1 MREPIREQAPKQVGT
16 GARSM
21 AETITIFDTT
31 LRDGEQAAGAGLN
44 WDEKLEIAKQLDRL
58 GVDVI
63 EAGFPASSPGNLA
76 TVQQIA
82 NEVRRPV
89 IAGLARCV
97 PGDIDAAW
105 DAVKDAEKPRIHVF
119 ISSSD
124 IHLTHQL
131 RKSPEEV
138 LDQAIRSVEQ
148 AKRYCD
154 DVEFSP
160 MDATRTD
167 WDFIYRLVTAV
178 IDAGATTINIP
189 DTVGYTIPNE
199 FGALISSV
207 FDRVPNIGKAVVSV
221 HCHNDLGL
229 ASSNSLAAIQAGARQ
244 IEVCVNGIGERAGN
258 AALEEVVMAIE
269 TRKDLFGFTTN
280 IDTTQ
285 IYRASRMVSDYTGFS
300 VQPNKAIVGMNAFR
314 HESGI
319 HQDAMLKAPI
329 TFEIMQ
335 PESVGVPGSSLVL
348 GRQSGRHALQAR
360 LKELGIEV
368 EGEEMIRVY
377 ESFKDLADKKD
388 SVTDRDLEALMGED
402 RRTTGAEI
410 YTLDHVQAFS
420 GAPGVPTA
428 TIRMTDPQ
436 GETHVASA
444 IGTGPVDAMYQAI
457 TQIVGVQNKL
467 IEYRVEAVTEGLDS
481 MADVTLRIEREG
493 TTYVGRGADT
503 DIVVASSKAYVDALN
518 RLITTGL
525 RATSMMTGPR

>member
-1 MREPIREQAPKQVGT
+1 
-16 GARSM
+16 M

-63 EAGFPASSPGNLA
+63 EAGFPASSTGNLE
-76 TVQQIA
+76 TVQQITKDI
-82 NEVRRPV
+82 RRPV

-105 DAVKDAEKPRIHVF
+105 EALKGAAHPRIHVF

-138 LDQAIRSVEQ
+138 LDQAIQSIER

-167 WDFIYRLVTAV
+167 WDFIYRLVTAA
-178 IDAGATTINIP
+178 IDTGATTINIP
-189 DTVGYTIPNE
+189 DTVGYAIPSE
-199 FGALISSV
+199 FGDLIGSV
-207 FDRVPNIGKAVVSV
+207 FDNVPNIQKAVVSV

-229 ASSNSLAAIQAGARQ
+229 ASANSLAAIQAGARQ

-258 AALEEVVMAIE
+258 ASLEEVVMAIR
-269 TRKDLFGFTTN
+269 TREDLLGFNTN
-280 IDTTQ
+280 VDTTQ
-285 IYRASRMVSDYTGFS
+285 IYRASRMVSDYTGFA
-300 VQPNKAIVGMNAFR
+300 VQPNKAIVGANAFR

-319 HQDAMLKAPI
+319 HQDAMIKAPI

-348 GRQSGRHALQAR
+348 GRQSGRAALQAR
-360 LKELGIEV
+360 LKDLGIEV
-368 EGEEMIRVY
+368 QGEELLRVY
-377 ESFKDLADKKD
+377 EAFVDLADKKD
-388 SVTDRDLEALMGED
+388 SVTDRDLEALMSED
-402 RRTTGAEI
+402 RRTTGSEI
-410 YTLDHVQAFS
+410 YTLEHVQAFS
-420 GAPGVPTA
+420 GAPAVPTA
-428 TIRMTDPQ
+428 TVRMTDPK
-436 GETHVASA
+436 GESHVASA

-457 TQIVGVQNKL
+457 TQVVGIQNTL
-467 IEYRVEAVTEGLDS
+467 VEYRVEAVTEGLDS

-518 RLITTGL
+518 RLITMGQ
-525 RATSMMTGPR
+525 RATSVMTSLR

>member
-1 MREPIREQAPKQVGT
+1 
-16 GARSM
+16 M
-21 AETITIFDTT
+21 AEAITIFDTT

-44 WDEKLEIAKQLDRL
+44 WDEKLEIAKQLERL

-82 NEVRRPV
+82 RDVRRPV

-97 PGDIDAAW
+97 PGDVDAAW
-105 DAVKDAEKPRIHVF
+105 EALKDAARPRIHVF

-138 LDQAIRSVEQ
+138 MDQAIQCIERARS
-148 AKRYCD
+148 YCD

-167 WDFIYRLVTAV
+167 WDFIYRLVGAA

-189 DTVGYTIPNE
+189 DTVGYAIPAE

-207 FDRVPNIGKAVVSV
+207 FERVPNVAKAVVSV

-229 ASSNSLAAIQAGARQ
+229 ASANSLAAVQAGARQ

-258 AALEEVVMAIE
+258 ASLEEVVMAIQ

-280 IDTTQ
+280 VDTTQ
-285 IYRASRMVSDYTGFS
+285 IYRASRMVSDYTGFT
-300 VQPNKAIVGMNAFR
+300 VQPNKAIVGANAFR

-348 GRQSGRHALQAR
+348 GRQSGRAALQAR
-360 LKELGIEV
+360 LRDLGFEI
-368 EGEEMIRVY
+368 EGEELVRVY
-377 ESFKDLADKKD
+377 EAFNELADKKD

-402 RRTTGAEI
+402 RRTTGSEI

-420 GAPGVPTA
+420 GAPAVPTA
-428 TIRMTDPQ
+428 TVRMTNPR
-436 GETHVASA
+436 GEARVASA
-444 IGTGPVDAMYQAI
+444 IGTGPVDAVYQAI
-457 TQIVGVQNKL
+457 SEVVKEQNKL
-467 IEYRVEAVTEGLDS
+467 VEYRVEAITEGLDA
-481 MADVTLRIEREG
+481 MADVTLRIEQDG

-518 RLITTGL
+518 RLIMTNH
-525 RATSMMTGPR
+525 RATSIMTGPRQSA

>member
-1 MREPIREQAPKQVGT
+1 MT
-16 GARSM
+16 
-21 AETITIFDTT
+21 ETITIFDTT

-63 EAGFPASSPGNLA
+63 EAGFPASSTGNLA

-82 NEVRRPV
+82 KEVRRPM

-105 DAVKDAEKPRIHVF
+105 DAVKGAAKPRIHLF

-138 LDQAIRSVEQ
+138 MDQTIQSVER
-148 AKRYCD
+148 AKGYCD
-154 DVEFSP
+154 DIEFSP

-167 WDFIYRLVTAV
+167 WDFIYRLVAAA

-189 DTVGYTIPNE
+189 DTVGYAIPSE
-199 FGALISSV
+199 FGDLIGSV
-207 FDRVPNIGKAVVSV
+207 FDRVANIDNAVVSV

-229 ASSNSLAAIQAGARQ
+229 ASSNSLAAVQAGARQ

-258 AALEEVVMAIE
+258 ASLEEVVMAIH
-269 TRKDLFGFTTN
+269 TREDLFGFTTR

-285 IYRASRMVSDYTGFS
+285 IYRTSRMVSDYTGFT
-300 VQPNKAIVGMNAFR
+300 VQPNKAIVGANAFR

-348 GRQSGRHALQAR
+348 GRQSGRAALQAR
-360 LKELGIEV
+360 LKDLSFEV
-368 EGEEMIRVY
+368 QGEELARVY
-377 ESFKDLADKKD
+377 EAFIDLADKKD
-388 SVTDRDLEALMGED
+388 SVTDRDLETLMGEN
-402 RRTTGAEI
+402 RRTAGQEI

-420 GAPGVPTA
+420 GAPGIPTA
-428 TIRMTDPQ
+428 TVRITDPQ
-436 GETHVASA
+436 GETHLSTAV
-444 IGTGPVDAMYQAI
+444 GTGPVDAMYQAI
-457 TQIVGVQNKL
+457 TQVVGVQNKL

-481 MADVTLRIEREG
+481 MAEVTLRIERDG
-493 TTYVGRGADT
+493 TTYVGRGAHT
-503 DIVVASSKAYVDALN
+503 DIVVASSRAYVDALN
-518 RLITTGL
+518 RLIMTEQ
-525 RATSMMTGPR
+525 RATSVMTGHR

>member
-1 MREPIREQAPKQVGT
+1 
-16 GARSM
+16 M

-63 EAGFPASSPGNLA
+63 EAGFPASSTGNLE

-82 NEVRRPV
+82 KDIRRPI

-105 DAVKDAEKPRIHVF
+105 EALKGAARPRIHVF

-124 IHLTHQL
+124 IHLTHQM
-131 RKSPEEV
+131 RKSPEEMMG
-138 LDQAIRSVEQ
+138 QAIESIER

-167 WDFIYRLVTAV
+167 WDFIYRLVTAA

-189 DTVGYTIPNE
+189 DTVGYAIPNE
-199 FGALISSV
+199 FGDLIRSV
-207 FDRVPNIGKAVVSV
+207 FDNVPNIGKAVVSV

-229 ASSNSLAAIQAGARQ
+229 ASANSIAAAQAGARQ
-244 IEVCVNGIGERAGN
+244 IEVCINGIGERAGN
-258 AALEEVVMAIE
+258 ASLEEVVMAIR
-269 TRKDLFGFTTN
+269 TRESLLGFSTN
-280 IDTTQ
+280 VDTTQ
-285 IYRASRMVSDYTGFS
+285 IYRASRMVSDYTGFA
-300 VQPNKAIVGMNAFR
+300 VQPNKAIVGANAFR

-319 HQDAMLKAPI
+319 HQDAMIKAPI

-348 GRQSGRHALQAR
+348 GRQSGRAALQAR
-360 LKELGIEV
+360 LKDLGIAV
-368 EGEEMIRVY
+368 QGEELLRVY
-377 ESFKDLADKKD
+377 EAFVDLADKKD
-388 SVTDRDLEALMGED
+388 SVTDRDLETLAGED
-402 RRTTGAEI
+402 RRTTGSEI

-420 GAPGVPTA
+420 GAPTVPTA
-428 TIRMTDPQ
+428 TVRMTDPQ

-444 IGTGPVDAMYQAI
+444 IGTGPIDAMYQAI
-457 TQIVGVQNKL
+457 TQIVGIQNTL
-467 IEYRVEAVTEGLDS
+467 VEYRVEAVTEGLDS

-518 RLITTGL
+518 RLITMGQ
-525 RATSMMTGPR
+525 RATSVMTGPR